1 MLKKQ
6 HLKGVLNYDALLL
19 PLFYFSLL
27 PIFFLKGKSSKQE
40 VLENMIFLKCIWPLS
55 HVFTEHLLSS
65 SAVL

>member
-27 PIFFLKGKSSKQE
+27 PIFFFFKGKSSKQS
-40 VLENMIFLKCIWPLS
+40 IWRK
-55 HVFTEHLLSS
+55 
-65 SAVL
+65 